1 VIIAKGNAA
10 DIVIFDYATI
20 KDNATFL
27 NPHQFPTGMP
37 YVIVNGV
44 PAVENNSITGALPGK
59 VLRSS
64 SFNR

>member
-1 VIIAKGNAA
+1 MIKQGNAA
-10 DIVIFDYATI
+10 DIVIFNYATI

-37 YVIVNGV
+37 YVIVNGEC
-44 PAVENNSITGALPGK
+44 AVDNHEISGKLPGK

-64 SFNR
+64 GFNA